1 VRLNQRG
8 FQENFQIRWINFI
21 FSE

>member
-8 FQENFQIRWINFI
+8 FRENFQIRRVNFI
-21 FSE
+21 FNE